1 VDDVLTTGPPGQR
14 RPGELPVEVTAFVG
28 RDAELTVLAGLLGS
42 ARLVTLTGP
51 GGVGKTRVALRAA
64 GSMAGRFTHGVCL
77 VELSGLRDPELLP
90 NAVAGCLRLPETD
103 ARSQLDATLD
113 HLRERELLLILDTCE
128 HLLDACAMLADVLL
142 RCTTAVTVLATSR
155 QPLDVPG
162 EHMCPVPPLAPDDA
176 VTLFGLRA
184 AAAVPGFTVTDANRP
199 DVLRLCHRLDGIPL
213 AIELATVRLRALP
226 LDQLAG
232 RLDERLRLLT
242 GEHRPGPP
250 HHQTLRAATQWS
262 HDLCTPAERL
272 LWARLSVFTDSFSAE
287 AAEQVCSGGALA
299 PPDVLETLIGLVDK
313 SVVLRVDEGG
323 TRYRQLDS
331 IREFGAERLSASGEE
346 PTLRDRHIDCFL
358 GRAANFGTHLAGS
371 RQADRFRELRRD
383 HGNLRTALD
392 YALTVPGRDRDAARL
407 ATSLSAYWQMS
418 GLLAEGRYWL
428 RRVLDR
434 FTEPS
439 AERAWA
445 LIVDGSLASWM
456 GEVDDAILSLGEG
469 IPMASALGDD
479 AACTR
484 GYLYLN
490 QALTFAGRHA
500 EAGQAGAEA
509 EHRAQAAGDVY
520 TLATLDAQMAYLDLL
535 AGRLAAGIERAR
547 RGLARFE
554 PGNDER
560 WSQSYLHSLLGL
572 AYFLL
577 GDYPA
582 STESSFRTLSMKH
595 ELGDGMGTAYA
606 LEGIAWIAAK
616 QSRYVR
622 AAWLL
627 GAAGPLWDQVGKR
640 LGGNAIMQAL
650 RAEAEAACQ
659 QALGTDRYPALF
671 REGARAPLDRIVALA
686 LADADELT
694 LAALG
699 GEPAAGPLT
708 SRENEI
714 AALVA
719 DGLSNREIA
728 ARLVIS
734 KRTVDAHIEHIFS
747 KLGVSSRIQLVN
759 WLNSSG
765 ALCGLIAGGR
775 VTDSSGGVPW
785 YRSISTRVNCPAH
798 PWLSVEEGTSAVS
811 TLGFPCRQ
819 NVGSAGSGSY
829 QAPVDNCATPGRT
842 ASSTASPARQAPRSL
857 KIRTRSPSFSP
868 RAEASPGFIRT
879 GSRPAILTD
888 WLCAP
893 TSSWLCSRDF
903 GWLATSCRLNRPAR
917 ADPSHSSGSSQTGCP
932 GQSGY
937 WYPSIVAEKIS
948 IFPVGVV
955 SGCFSGSARKSAN
968 ATCCSLTT
976 GSSSPSPAQN
986 SSNPGTGSSAS
997 ESLHSSYRCRS
1008 HSIAVRPSVNSLPV
1022 PSRSARSEKI
1032 A

>member
-1 VDDVLTTGPPGQR
+1 MTNDVRTGPPGQR

-28 RDAELTVLAGLLGS
+28 RDAELVELASLLGR

-64 GSMAGRFTHGVCL
+64 AAASGRFAHGVCL
-77 VELSGLRDPELLP
+77 VELSGLRDPELVP
-90 NAVAGCLRLPETD
+90 NAVAGCLRLPEAD
-103 ARSQLDATLD
+103 ARSQLDTILD

-142 RCTTAVTVLATSR
+142 RCTPLVAVLATSR

-162 EHMCPVPPLAPDDA
+162 EHMCPISPLAQEDA
-176 VTLFGLRA
+176 ITLFGLRA
-184 AAAVPGFTVTDANRP
+184 AAAVPGFAVTDANRA
-199 DVLRLCHRLDGIPL
+199 DVLRLCRRLDGIPL

-232 RLDERLRLLT
+232 RLDQRFRLLT

-250 HHQTLRAATQWS
+250 HHQTLHAATQWS

-272 LWARLSVFTDSFSAE
+272 LWERLSVFAGSFSAA

-299 PPDVLETLIGLVDK
+299 PLDVIETLIGLVDK
-313 SVVLRVDEGG
+313 SVVLRVDESG

-331 IREFGAERLSASGEE
+331 IREFGAERLAASGEQSVF
-346 PTLRDRHIDCFL
+346 RDRHIDCYL
-358 GRAANFGTHLAGS
+358 GWAANFGTHLADS

-383 HGNLRTALD
+383 HDNLRAALD
-392 YALTVPGRDRDAARL
+392 YAFTVPGRDHDAARL

-428 RRVLDR
+428 RRVLER

-439 AERAWA
+439 TERAWA
-445 LIVDGSLASWM
+445 LIVQGSLASWT
-456 GEVDDAILSLGEG
+456 GEIEDAIDGLREG

-500 EAGQAGAEA
+500 EAMLAGAEA
-509 EHRAQAAGDVY
+509 QHRAQAASDVY

-535 AGRLAAGIERAR
+535 AGRLTAGIERAR
-547 RGLARFE
+547 RGLARFK
-554 PGNDER
+554 PGSGER

-616 QSRYVR
+616 QGRHVR

-627 GAAGPLWDQVGKR
+627 GAAGPLWDLVGDR

-650 RAEAEAACQ
+650 RAEAEASCQ
-659 QALGTDRYPALF
+659 KALGTDRYAALF
-671 REGARAPLDRIVALA
+671 RDGARAPLDRIVALT

-694 LAALG
+694 LAAPG
-699 GEPAAGPLT
+699 GKPASGPLT

-728 ARLVIS
+728 GRLVIS

-747 KLGVSSRIQLVN
+747 KLGVSSRVQLVN
-759 WLNSSG
+759 WLN
-765 ALCGLIAGGR
+765 
-775 VTDSSGGVPW
+775 
-785 YRSISTRVNCPAH
+785 
-798 PWLSVEEGTSAVS
+798 
-811 TLGFPCRQ
+811 
-819 NVGSAGSGSY
+819 
-829 QAPVDNCATPGRT
+829 
-842 ASSTASPARQAPRSL
+842 AS
-857 KIRTRSPSFSP
+857 
-868 RAEASPGFIRT
+868 
-879 GSRPAILTD
+879 
-888 WLCAP
+888 AP
-893 TSSWLCSRDF
+893 TPQRGQRD
-903 GWLATSCRLNRPAR
+903 T
-917 ADPSHSSGSSQTGCP
+917 
-932 GQSGY
+932 
-937 WYPSIVAEKIS
+937 
-948 IFPVGVV
+948 
-955 SGCFSGSARKSAN
+955 
-968 ATCCSLTT
+968 
-976 GSSSPSPAQN
+976 
-986 SSNPGTGSSAS
+986 
-997 ESLHSSYRCRS
+997 
-1008 HSIAVRPSVNSLPV
+1008 
-1022 PSRSARSEKI
+1022 
-1032 A
+1032 

>member
-1 VDDVLTTGPPGQR
+1 VANNVLTTGPPGQR

-28 RDAELTVLAGLLGS
+28 RDAELAVLAGLLGP

-64 GSMAGRFTHGVCL
+64 GSAAGRFAHGVCL
-77 VELSGLRDPELLP
+77 VELSGLRDQELLP
-90 NAVAGCLRLPETD
+90 NAVAGCLRLPEAD
-103 ARSQLDATLD
+103 ARSQLDTILD

-128 HLLDACAMLADVLL
+128 HMLDACAMLADVLL
-142 RCTTAVTVLATSR
+142 RCTIAVTVLATSR

-162 EHMCPVPPLAPDDA
+162 ELAQDDA

-184 AAAVPGFTVTDANRP
+184 AAAVPGFAVTDANRA
-199 DVLRLCHRLDGIPL
+199 DVLRLCRRLDGIPL

-232 RLDERLRLLT
+232 RLDERFRLLT

-272 LWARLSVFTDSFSAE
+272 LWARLSVFAGSFSAA
-287 AAEQVCSGGALA
+287 AAEQVCAGGPLA
-299 PPDVLETLIGLVDK
+299 PPDVIETLIALVDK
-313 SVVLRVDEGG
+313 SVVQRVDEGS

-331 IREFGAERLSASGEE
+331 IREFGAERLAASAEE
-346 PTLRDRHIDCFL
+346 SALRDRYIDCYL
-358 GRAANFGTHLAGS
+358 GRAADFGTHLAGS
-371 RQADRFRELRRD
+371 RQLDSLRELRRD
-383 HGNLRTALD
+383 HDNLRAALD

-434 FTEPS
+434 FAEPS

-445 LIVDGSLASWM
+445 LIVQGSLASWT
-456 GEVDDAILSLGEG
+456 GEVDDAIAGLREG

-479 AACTR
+479 DACTR
-484 GYLYLN
+484 GYLYLT

-500 EAGQAGAEA
+500 EAAQAGAEA
-509 EHRAQAAGDVY
+509 ERRAQAAGDVY
-520 TLATLDAQMAYLDLL
+520 TLATLDAQLAYLDLL
-535 AGRLAAGIERAR
+535 AGRLAEGIERAR
-547 RGLARFE
+547 RGLARFK
-554 PGNDER
+554 PGSGER

-616 QSRYVR
+616 QGRYVR

-627 GAAGPLWDQVGKR
+627 GAAGPLWELVGDR

-659 QALGTDRYPALF
+659 QALGTDRYATLF
-671 REGARAPLDRIVALA
+671 REGARAPLDRIVTLTLA
-686 LADADELT
+686 EADELT
-694 LAALG
+694 LTAPG
-699 GEPAAGPLT
+699 GKPVTGPLT

-719 DGLSNREIA
+719 DGLSNRQIA

-747 KLGVSSRIQLVN
+747 KLGVSSRVQLVN
-759 WLNSSG
+759 WLNASG
-765 ALCGLIAGGR
+765 ELASARKGAAGPEGCR
-775 VTDSSGGVPW
+775 GPGTKGAYAAKADS
-785 YRSISTRVNCPAH
+785 A
-798 PWLSVEEGTSAVS
+798 
-811 TLGFPCRQ
+811 
-819 NVGSAGSGSY
+819 
-829 QAPVDNCATPGRT
+829 
-842 ASSTASPARQAPRSL
+842 ASPA
-857 KIRTRSPSFSP
+857 
-868 RAEASPGFIRT
+868 
-879 GSRPAILTD
+879 
-888 WLCAP
+888 
-893 TSSWLCSRDF
+893 
-903 GWLATSCRLNRPAR
+903 
-917 ADPSHSSGSSQTGCP
+917 
-932 GQSGY
+932 
-937 WYPSIVAEKIS
+937 
-948 IFPVGVV
+948 
-955 SGCFSGSARKSAN
+955 
-968 ATCCSLTT
+968 
-976 GSSSPSPAQN
+976 
-986 SSNPGTGSSAS
+986 SNNVLG
-997 ESLHSSYRCRS
+997 
-1008 HSIAVRPSVNSLPV
+1008 
-1022 PSRSARSEKI
+1022 
-1032 A
+1032 